1 MFLETILPMFQHT
14 FTFPDSTI
22 ETLEKRVKY
31 VLTFQKSD
39 FRSLHEIAVTK
50 LRENGRFIIRCI
62 LLIMWIFQIVVCYH
76 TVILKCLNKITGN
89 HFIFNFALF

>member
-39 FRSLHEIAVTK
+39 FRSLHEIA
-50 LRENGRFIIRCI
+50 
-62 LLIMWIFQIVVCYH
+62 LLQNYGK
-76 TVILKCLNKITGN
+76 TADLL
-89 HFIFNFALF
+89 FAAYC